1 MSVTALLRG
10 TEYPSAL
17 PTLQLI
23 HSVQDNSRRFHCPEH
38 QTTGPIPECT
48 NDIPNTCDCLNIGNR
63 TADVI
68 FARSPPRTS
77 EPTPTF
83 STPTSIS
90 INTWI
95 SIRRH
100 DRA

>member
-23 HSVQDNSRRFHCPEH
+23 HSVQGNSRRFHCPEH

-68 FARSPPRTS
+68 FVRLHLERRNRRRLFQHPPLSR
-77 EPTPTF
+77 
-83 STPTSIS
+83 
-90 INTWI
+90 
-95 SIRRH
+95 SIRGSPYEG
-100 DRA
+100 